1 MPKREARAAAAGR
14 RRPSLAIV
22 AALVGIVVA
31 AFNLRIAVVSVGPLL
46 EEIRADTGMSSAL
59 AGVLTTIPFVCMGA
73 FSVSGAPVVRLIGR
87 ERAVAAGL
95 VLIVVG
101 TLLRSA
107 VSSPALLLAATVPS
121 GIGIAIMNVTLP
133 AVVRDRFP
141 HRPGAVTG
149 AYVASLSI
157 GSVVVTAGVVPL
169 SHALGG
175 WQPAL
180 AVTAAPAVL
189 AIALWLV
196 TRAGRDAGNVVDDED
211 FSDSRPIRAAVMLGF
226 VFGFQS
232 ICYAAMV
239 SWGPAVFTDV
249 GWSES
254 RAGLVTAVI
263 PLATIPA
270 GLLLP
275 ALSDGRDRRPWV
287 FVSAAVMTVAML
299 GIAFAPDAAAWVW
312 ITLFGLSNGGVFS
325 LALTLPLDIARS
337 PSEVTWMTSW
347 MLGIG
352 FLMSGAS
359 TVIVGALRD
368 LTGGFTVPIALI
380 GILGFAAGI
389 VAMRL
394 RPPAPA

>member
-1 MPKREARAAAAGR
+1 
-14 RRPSLAIV
+14 
-22 AALVGIVVA
+22 
-31 AFNLRIAVVSVGPLL
+31 
-46 EEIRADTGMSSAL
+46 
-59 AGVLTTIPFVCMGA
+59 
-73 FSVSGAPVVRLIGR
+73 
-87 ERAVAAGL
+87 
-95 VLIVVG
+95 
-101 TLLRSA
+101 
-107 VSSPALLLAATVPS
+107 
-121 GIGIAIMNVTLP
+121 
-133 AVVRDRFP
+133 
-141 HRPGAVTG
+141 
-149 AYVASLSI
+149 
-157 GSVVVTAGVVPL
+157 
-169 SHALGG
+169 
-175 WQPAL
+175 
-180 AVTAAPAVL
+180 
-189 AIALWLV
+189 
-196 TRAGRDAGNVVDDED
+196 
-211 FSDSRPIRAAVMLGF
+211 
-226 VFGFQS
+226 
-232 ICYAAMV
+232 
-239 SWGPAVFTDV
+239 
-249 GWSES
+249 
-254 RAGLVTAVI
+254 VI